1 MRLGTCLLPEGLTLQ
16 GAHHKLAGF
25 CSALVAGYY
34 AAVDTDGS
42 SNGTTVDLAMVA
54 YPFSLRSTASFN
66 TAMICRLLQAI
77 TNFRA

>member
-34 AAVDTDGS
+34 AAVDTTPIAQPS
-42 SNGTTVDLAMVA
+42 SAQEVA
-54 YPFSLRSTASFN
+54 GG
-66 TAMICRLLQAI
+66 
-77 TNFRA
+77 

>member
-34 AAVDTDGS
+34 AAVDRETDTDHAVKSWTTARPEKSFAISTRPSLSRVVGVQP
-42 SNGTTVDLAMVA
+42 SN
-54 YPFSLRSTASFN
+54 R
-66 TAMICRLLQAI
+66 
-77 TNFRA
+77 

>member
-34 AAVDTDGS
+34 AAVDTVKVTDIYQGCCYPS
-42 SNGTTVDLAMVA
+42 VATLKEVNQDL
-54 YPFSLRSTASFN
+54 P
-66 TAMICRLLQAI
+66 
-77 TNFRA
+77 